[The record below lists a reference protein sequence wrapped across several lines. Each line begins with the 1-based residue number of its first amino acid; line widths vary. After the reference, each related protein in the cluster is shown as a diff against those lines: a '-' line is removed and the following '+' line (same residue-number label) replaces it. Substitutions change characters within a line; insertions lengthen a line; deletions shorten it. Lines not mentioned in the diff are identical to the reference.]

1 MIERIEKNEKRLD
14 DIIDIINRLE
24 KDLDD
29 FESNKKELNL
39 LKKYYGS
46 KNWFKDK
53 ESFENKKIPN
63 IKAGVLSEDGVWNTL
78 EDLDDLIDRMDKIIR
93 NTKKD

>member
-1 MIERIEKNEKRLD
+1 MIERIEENEKRLD
-14 DIIDIINRLE
+14 NLIDIVNRLE

-29 FESNKKELNL
+29 FESNKKDLKL

-53 ESFENKKIPN
+53 EAFESKKISN
-63 IKAGVLSEDGVWNTL
+63 VKAGVLSEDAVWNTL
-78 EDLDDLIDRMDKIIR
+78 DDLDNLIKRMSKIV
-93 NTKKD
+93 KKY

>member
-1 MIERIEKNEKRLD
+1 MIERIEENEKRLD
-14 DIIDIINRLE
+14 NLIDIVNRLE

-29 FESNKKELNL
+29 FESNKKDLKL

-53 ESFENKKIPN
+53 EAFERKKISSV
-63 IKAGVLSEDGVWNTL
+63 KAGVLSEDAVWNTL
-78 EDLDDLIDRMDKIIR
+78 DDLDNLIKRMSKIV
-93 NTKKD
+93 KKY

>member
-1 MIERIEKNEKRLD
+1 MIERIEENEKRLD
-14 DIIDIINRLE
+14 NLIDIVNRLE

-29 FESNKKELNL
+29 FESNKKELKL

-53 ESFENKKIPN
+53 EAFESKKISSV
-63 IKAGVLSEDGVWNTL
+63 KAGVLSEDAVWNTL
-78 EDLDDLIDRMDKIIR
+78 DDLDNLIKRMNKIV
-93 NTKKD
+93 KKY